1 MKHICINAGSYGMF
15 LFRYILLEFKKQ
27 LSDEEPII
35 YLEKSQD
42 DQEYVIV
49 EELENGDVD
58 ILSDILVQYIF
69 KIYQPE
75 IIGSIIGNL
84 SGFYDYADRYQILDK
99 TKGKL
104 VFYQDK
110 IPDYQKA
117 AHSNIVELLHTQGIF
132 NIEGFI
138 VFRLK
143 EYIFFLRKLVEEAM
157 DDFLSEKEHAEF
169 MRMLAYFV
177 DMQEPRTDTVHIVHD
192 GDCCFNL
199 YDAAGNR
206 YYFHDQT
213 TLIENITLRDEAI
226 DVLIGMLISL
236 LPERIIIHQN
246 QKRQQLSDIL
256 TEIFSYRVEVC
267 NKCPDCTL
275 MKNVL
280 IKG

>member
-1 MKHICINAGSYGMF
+1 MNRICINAGSYGMF

-117 AHSNIVELLHTQGIF
+117 AHSNIVELHT
-132 NIEGFI
+132 
-138 VFRLK
+138 
-143 EYIFFLRKLVEEAM
+143 
-157 DDFLSEKEHAEF
+157 
-169 MRMLAYFV
+169 
-177 DMQEPRTDTVHIVHD
+177 
-192 GDCCFNL
+192 
-199 YDAAGNR
+199 
-206 YYFHDQT
+206 
-213 TLIENITLRDEAI
+213 
-226 DVLIGMLISL
+226 
-236 LPERIIIHQN
+236 
-246 QKRQQLSDIL
+246 
-256 TEIFSYRVEVC
+256 FS
-267 NKCPDCTL
+267 T
-275 MKNVL
+275 
-280 IKG
+280 